1 MALYLFDMDGTILHL
16 RLEQGKLDELRR
28 QMFAAISSAIG
39 DPGTMS
45 IFGMYRAV
53 VSNPNANP
61 DLIARLRSMI
71 DEIELS
77 AIGSYV
83 IHESMPFILR
93 QLKASSAQLGLVTN
107 NGRAVVTRILAL
119 EQMDQLFDVTVC
131 RDDVSDLKPSPAPL
145 LHAIAA
151 LNPQTEHG
159 IFFIGDSAAD
169 EESAN
174 AFNKVSGHSLRF
186 QHIDHFLH
194 TFKNSGHGE

>member
-1 MALYLFDMDGTILHL
+1 
-16 RLEQGKLDELRR
+16 
-28 QMFAAISSAIG
+28 
-39 DPGTMS
+39 
-45 IFGMYRAV
+45 
-53 VSNPNANP
+53 
-61 DLIARLRSMI
+61 
-71 DEIELS
+71 
-77 AIGSYV
+77 
-83 IHESMPFILR
+83 
-93 QLKASSAQLGLVTN
+93 KASSAQLGLVTN

-131 RDDVSDLKPSPAPL
+131 RDDDSDLKPSPAPL